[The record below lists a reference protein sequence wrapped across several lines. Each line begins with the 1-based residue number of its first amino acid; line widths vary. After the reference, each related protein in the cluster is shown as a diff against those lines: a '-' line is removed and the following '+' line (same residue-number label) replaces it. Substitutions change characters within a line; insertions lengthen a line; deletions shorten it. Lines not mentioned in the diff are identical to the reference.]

1 MYRYRLT
8 ICRYWGNFAVGI
20 INRTLTLITTIMTQV
35 QKLVQAA
42 GLVNQAMQVYAEA
55 LAELEQKTGKEYN
68 IIQTHVEVKAD
79 ELLDYFSRAI
89 GQCTLND
96 L

>member
-1 MYRYRLT
+1 
-8 ICRYWGNFAVGI
+8 
-20 INRTLTLITTIMTQV
+20 MTQV

-42 GLVNQAMQVYAEA
+42 GLINQAMQVYAEA

-96 L
+96 I

>member
-1 MYRYRLT
+1 LADIGGTLHSEKLT
-8 ICRYWGNFAVGI
+8 EK
-20 INRTLTLITTIMTQV
+20 LTLITTIMTQV

-42 GLVNQAMQVYAEA
+42 GLINQAMQVYADA

>member
-1 MYRYRLT
+1 MPILGELCT
-8 ICRYWGNFAVGI
+8 GI
-20 INRTLTLITTIMTQV
+20 INRTLTLIITIMTQV

-42 GLVNQAMQVYAEA
+42 GLINQAMQVYAEA